1 MVLTATIVL
10 LGLLLVLP
18 PLRKNNFYML
28 HAGLVILTAWY
39 LESRFAISV
48 RPFHQKILLFL
59 LVLHLI
65 FINLVTFIAYG
76 TDKRAAKNGQW
87 RVPESNLHT
96 LEFLGGWIGA
106 VFGQKIFHH
115 KSKKRSYQTFFWAMM
130 IFEIGL
136 IFAIL
141 KYLKLI

>member
-1 MVLTATIVL
+1 MVLTATIVM
-10 LGLLLVLP
+10 LGLLLILP

-39 LESRFAISV
+39 LETHFAVSV

-76 TDKRAAKNGQW
+76 ADKKAAKSGQW

-106 VFGQKIFHH
+106 VLGQKIFHH
-115 KSKKRSYQTFFWAMM
+115 KSKKRSYQTFFWAML